1 MRDPVLYRSM
11 VSVVIHARILM
22 PNGAVAAHVSL
33 ADALWKVIRNGYQG
47 FSFAILTKCVEM
59 VCSRK
64 SSIYDLDLNQIL
76 L

>member
-1 MRDPVLYRSM
+1 
-11 VSVVIHARILM
+11 M

-59 VCSRK
+59 VEMVCSRK